1 MKIPR
6 LVISG
11 LRGGSGKTLL
21 AMAIISYL
29 NFKKGLKVIPFKKGP
44 DYIDSGWLA
53 QAAGTACYNLDSFI
67 IPEERLL
74 RSFYQHSKGDIS
86 VIEGNRG
93 LYDGMDIEGTHSTA
107 RLARLLNA
115 PVVLIL
121 DCTKITRT
129 AAALVLGAKEFDRE
143 VLIGGVVLNQVSGER
158 HERIIRESIERYS
171 SLPVVGAIPRLDSQE
186 FPERH
191 MGLIPY
197 QEHGERQKVIDIALR
212 IAERYLDMEAILKIA
227 WSAPEIVAVEEE
239 KPEKESQSREK
250 TLRIG
255 IVRDSAFQFYYEE
268 NLEELRRRGAILV
281 EVNALEDRTLPD
293 IDCLYI
299 GGGFPETNAIRLS
312 ENREFIRH
320 LKAAIEKGLPVYAEC
335 GGMMYLGEEIIYGD
349 SSYPMAGVIPVSFVM
364 NRRPVSHGYTVLEVT
379 GRNPFYKEGT
389 VIRGHEFHYSRALL
403 KGEVFFS
410 FTMRRGDGI
419 IDKKD
424 GITYKNILATYTHV
438 HAYGT
443 QEWVEGI
450 LRRASEY
457 KWQSNNT

>member
-74 RSFYQHSKGDIS
+74 RSFYHHSKGDIS

-129 AAALVLGAKEFDRE
+129 AAALVLGAKEFDRD

-212 IAERYLDMEAILKIA
+212 IAERCLDMEAILKIA
-227 WSAPEIVAVEEE
+227 WSAPEMVAVEEE